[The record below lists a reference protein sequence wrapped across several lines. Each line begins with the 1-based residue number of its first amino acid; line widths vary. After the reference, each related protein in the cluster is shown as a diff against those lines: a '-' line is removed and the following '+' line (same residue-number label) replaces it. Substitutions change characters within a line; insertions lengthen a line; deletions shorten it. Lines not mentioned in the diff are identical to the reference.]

1 MKKLLLLLA
10 VAGGGYYYYANHMQ
24 GGAAP
29 VDSYQALLKKVEV
42 TPVTRAEVI
51 LGANDAANFFCNDAD
66 FQRAGG
72 YSVGEC
78 QSRFSNF
85 KEMCESRIFADT
97 PETYSAKDEVVAVTK
112 SYTSCV
118 GIR

>member
-10 VAGGGYYYYANHMQ
+10 IGGGGYYYYTAHMQ
-24 GGAAP
+24 AGAAT

-42 TPVTRAEVI
+42 TPVSRDEVI
-51 LGANDAANFFCNDAD
+51 FGANNLASFLCN
-66 FQRAGG
+66 GG
-72 YSVGEC
+72 GSGVSEC
-78 QSRFSNF
+78 LSKYENY
-85 KEMCESRIFADT
+85 KEMCENRIFGNAPD
-97 PETYSAKDEVVAVTK
+97 TYSSKSEVVSVAK